1 MSLSTTIS
9 ANFKTLQSAA
19 GVDIVY
25 ARGDRTVSLRAV
37 PGDTSFVQQTGEG
50 YMETVES
57 RDFIF
62 PAADLNLGG
71 SPVLPDRGDMIT
83 ETVNGVE
90 QSYPVTSGG
99 ASRYFRY
106 ADPYRTI
113 LRVHTKLT

>member
-9 ANFKTLQSAA
+9 ATFKTLQSAA

-25 ARGDRTVSLRAV
+25 ARGDRTVNLRAV

-62 PAADLNLGG
+62 PAADLTIGG
-71 SPVLPDRGDMIT
+71 TATLPERGDVVT

-90 QSYPVTSGG
+90 QTYPVTSGG
-99 ASRYFRY
+99 SSRYFRY